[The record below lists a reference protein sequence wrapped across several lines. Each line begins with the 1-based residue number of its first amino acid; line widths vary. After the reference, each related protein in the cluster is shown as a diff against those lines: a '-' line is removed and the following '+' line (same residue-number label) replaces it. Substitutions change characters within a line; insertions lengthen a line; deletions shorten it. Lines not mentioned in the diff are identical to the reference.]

1 MTTEQNPYACSNRGC
16 VLSVPGAGGMRT
28 NSLCHCV
35 PLKMS
40 QAERVNLRR
49 GIRWLAERAA
59 QADR

>member
-1 MTTEQNPYACSNRGC
+1 MTTQNPYACSNRGC

-59 QADR
+59 EKGAR